1 MSTCLLSV
9 LPDPW
14 QATARTV
21 GIACERCFLT
31 AHHRP
36 AADSGRATTGVEH
49 AAPKSASA
57 RRRGAGLGVLV
68 LVLAVA
74 AVASLA
80 VGARAL
86 SPAQVWHGLFA
97 SPESDQRLNEIR
109 LIVQTVRLPRT
120 VLAIVAGVALGV
132 GGALI
137 QGYTRNPIADTGLL
151 GVNAGASFAVVFVIS
166 VFGFADPSQYVWFA
180 FVGAAVAGVVVFG
193 LASLGRG
200 AGNPLTLALAGQGVT
215 VFLAAMTTA
224 VALSD
229 QASLNALRFWN
240 AGSVAGVG
248 WDVIWPVASFVA
260 LALVLALPTLPS
272 LNLLNLGDDVARGLG
287 VNIARSRVIGIA
299 AVTLLAGAA
308 TAACGPIAF
317 LGLMVAHV
325 ARYLTG
331 PDYRWLVPYAGLLGA
346 VVLLACD
353 IVGRVVV
360 RPEELDAGV
369 LVALLGAPF
378 FAALVWR
385 GKLKSA

>member
-1 MSTCLLSV
+1 MFTTEV
-9 LPDPW
+9 
-14 QATARTV
+14 
-21 GIACERCFLT
+21 ER
-31 AHHRP
+31 P
-36 AADSGRATTGVEH
+36 VPGGTTDT
-49 AAPKSASA
+49 
-57 RRRGAGLGVLV
+57 RRRRVIGLGVLTAA
-68 LVLAVA
+68 LVFAA
-74 AVASLA
+74 AVSLA

-86 SPAQVWHGLFA
+86 SPTEVWHGLFA
-97 SPESDQRLNEIR
+97 DPEPDQKLTEIR
-109 LIVQTVRLPRT
+109 LIVQTVRVPRT
-120 VLAIVAGVALGV
+120 VLAIVAGLALGV

-151 GVNAGASFAVVFVIS
+151 GVNAGASFAVVAVIAL
-166 VFGFADPSQYVWFA
+166 FGFTDPFQYVWFA
-180 FVGAAVAGVVVFG
+180 FVGAGIAGVVVFG
-193 LASLGRG
+193 LASIGRG

-229 QASLNALRFWN
+229 QKSLNALRFWN

-248 WDVIWPVASFVA
+248 FDVIWPVTGFIAVGLL
-260 LALVLALPTLPS
+260 LALITLPS

-287 VNIARSRVIGIA
+287 VNIAVSRTIGIV

-346 VVLLACD
+346 GVLLVCD
-353 IVGRVVV
+353 IVGRLVV
-360 RPEELDAGV
+360 RPGELESGV
-369 LVALLGAPF
+369 VVALLGAPF
-378 FAALVWR
+378 FALLVWR
-385 GKLKSA
+385 GKFRSA

>member
-1 MSTCLLSV
+1 MGM
-9 LPDPW
+9 
-14 QATARTV
+14 TAV
-21 GIACERCFLT
+21 E
-31 AHHRP
+31 RP
-36 AADSGRATTGVEH
+36 APGGWSQV
-49 AAPKSASA
+49 
-57 RRRGAGLGVLV
+57 RRRRAVGLGTLV
-68 LVLAVA
+68 VILAVA
-74 AVASLA
+74 GAASLA
-80 VGARAL
+80 IGARAL
-86 SPAQVWHGLFA
+86 SPAEVWRGLFA
-97 SPESDQRLNEIR
+97 SADSDQRLTEIR
-109 LIVQTVRLPRT
+109 LIVETVRVPRT

-151 GVNAGASFAVVFVIS
+151 GVNAGASFAVVSVIS
-166 VFGFADPSQYVWFA
+166 VFGLTDPFQYVWFA
-180 FVGAAVAGVVVFG
+180 FLGAAVAGVVVFG
-193 LASLGRG
+193 LASIGRG

-229 QASLNALRFWN
+229 QAALNALRFWN
-240 AGSVAGVG
+240 TGSVAGVG
-248 WDVIWPVASFVA
+248 FDVIWPVAGFVA
-260 LALVLALPTLPS
+260 VGLVLALTVLPA

-287 VNIARSRVIGIA
+287 VNIAATRTVGIVA
-299 AVTLLAGAA
+299 ITLLAGAA

-346 VVLLACD
+346 VTLLICD
-353 IVGRVVV
+353 IVGRLVA
-360 RPEELDAGV
+360 RPGELDAGV

-385 GKLKSA
+385 GKLRNA